1 MPGSSDAKVFEI
13 SLSMAGAISAGAYTA
28 GVIDFLVEA
37 LDRWEAERGKP
48 GTPPH
53 RVVLRG
59 FAGASAGG
67 ITGALAVVALGRD
80 PDLPSDPAVPEWVHV
95 KPLYEAWVLG
105 PDMRPRGARGGLFGA
120 DDVTGPG
127 KAASVRAVLDGTVL
141 DQIRDRA
148 FAGFRPGP
156 PRTYL
161 ADRFH
166 AYLTL
171 ANMRGVP
178 YAVDF
183 SARVGG
189 AAEYGMQTHGDR
201 AHYVIAG
208 LGSAPTPKVMADLDA
223 SLPLKT
229 ADIVV
234 DWTGPGIAD
243 ASPPGSWRT
252 YAEATLSTSAFPI
265 GLPPRRMEVAL
276 DQYMGRLFPSI
287 TTAERVNYRGRLVP
301 AWTRSTFRPPDWAAT
316 SPRPIVNVDGGTFDN
331 EPFELARMILL
342 RKSGE
347 QWQMNPRTADTAD
360 RAVIMIDPFPDPP
373 EFTIDDTRLEANL
386 RFVAKRL
393 LGVLM
398 NQARFKPQEL
408 VDAIDEEIYSRFLIS
423 PAGVDMPVRPFGADA
438 IACGLLGGFGGF
450 ASQKFRDFDYRL
462 GRRNCQQFLRSVFVV
477 GERNEV
483 VAGGAQT
490 TDKPGVRR
498 LVPLYGSTEQEVV
511 LNAADWPRIDAKE
524 AESLVALFRARVE
537 AILPRLIEDFGVGG
551 FIVSIVK
558 KIGIGYLASFPEEAF
573 RRALMSDLV
582 RRDQLDYGQGGTWA
596 ALEGDERLVVA
607 ALLASDA
614 AAMTIA
620 ALERRLVTLARGRR
634 IDVGRVL
641 DTLGG
646 LAKGHPFRV
655 SKVDDDGPAYGLDS
669 RKPGLI
675 AALDPFGP
683 RRIES

>member
-1 MPGSSDAKVFEI
+1 MPDASDGKVFEI

-37 LDRWEAERGKP
+37 LDRWEAERGNP
-48 GTPPH
+48 GTPSH

-67 ITGALAVVALGRD
+67 ITGALAVVALARD
-80 PDLPSDPAVPEWVHV
+80 PALPSDPAVPGWVHV

-105 PDMRPRGARGGLFGA
+105 PDMRPRGTRGGLFGA
-120 DDVTGPG
+120 DDVTGHG
-127 KAASVRAVLDGTVL
+127 KPTSIRAVLDGTVL
-141 DQIRDRA
+141 DQVRDKA
-148 FAGFRPGP
+148 FEGFRPGP
-156 PRTYL
+156 PRPYL

-183 SARVGG
+183 KARVGG

-201 AHYVIAG
+201 AHYVIEG
-208 LGSAPTPKVMADLDA
+208 VGNAPTPDVMADLDA
-223 SLPLKT
+223 GVRLRTSDVA
-229 ADIVV
+229 AD
-234 DWTGPGIAD
+234 WRRQGSAEAPA
-243 ASPPGSWRT
+243 PGSWRT

-265 GLPPRRMEVAL
+265 GLPPRRMLVDLA
-276 DQYMGRLFPSI
+276 QYMGRLFPSI
-287 TTAERVNYRGRLVP
+287 TTAQRVNYRDKLVP

-316 SPRPIVNVDGGTFDN
+316 SPRPVVNIDGGTFDN

-342 RKSGE
+342 RKAGDGWE
-347 QWQMNPRTADTAD
+347 MNPRTADTAD
-360 RAVIMIDPFPDPP
+360 RAVIMVDPFPDPP
-373 EFTIDDTRLEANL
+373 EFTIDDARLDASL
-386 RFVAKRL
+386 SFVAKRL

-398 NQARFKPQEL
+398 NQGRFKAQEL
-408 VDAIDEEIYSRFLIS
+408 VDAIDEEVYSRFLIS

-462 GRRNCQQFLRSVFVV
+462 GRRNCQQFLRTVFVV

-483 VAGGAQT
+483 VAGGAQA
-490 TDKPGVRR
+490 TDHPGERR
-498 LVPLYGSTEQEVV
+498 LVPLYGPTDQELV
-511 LNAADWPRIDAKE
+511 LTAADWPRIAIDE
-524 AESLVALFRARVE
+524 AESLVALFRRRIE
-537 AILPRLIEDFGVGG
+537 AILPRLIDDFGFSG

-558 KIGIGYLASFPEEAF
+558 KIGIGYLAGFPEEAF
-573 RRALMSDLV
+573 RRALTSDLV
-582 RRDQLDYGQGGTWA
+582 RRDQLEYGQGSTWA
-596 ALEGDERLVVA
+596 ALDGDERLVVA

-614 AAMTIA
+614 AAMTVA
-620 ALERRLVTLARGRR
+620 ALDRRLVTLARGRH
-634 IDVGRVL
+634 VATARVL
-641 DTLGG
+641 ETLGG

-655 SKVDDDGPAYGLDS
+655 SKVNDDGPAYGLDS

-675 AALDPFGP
+675 ASLNPFGP
-683 RRIES
+683 RKVET